1 MIRNVERLLKA
12 MKLGSSETGD
22 QENIVDEN
30 TGEVHLIN
38 FIRERQIQMDVIE
51 TTIEVSAEELLGSE
65 PTLGE
70 IENEIKELSNC
81 LQPLIRDDAEY
92 RNEV

>member
-1 MIRNVERLLKA
+1 
-12 MKLGSSETGD
+12 MKLWSSETGD

-65 PTLGE
+65 PTFE
-70 IENEIKELSNC
+70 NKIECTVL
-81 LQPLIRDDAEY
+81 
-92 RNEV
+92 